1 MLPISFDPDIL
12 SSLPTVGAGGAARVT
27 AALKAIVERR
37 VIPYLASVEEADPV
51 RLARVAERLEIA
63 RLEDPTA
70 EVTLVSVLGER
81 RTGWTVFLHERIFDY
96 IAFGLPTE
104 SDAGDRLER
113 MPAEGRRVLALAELV
128 LRHEVE
134 HAVFP
139 HRSEPDLVD
148 SDLRFLRY
156 RRDGD
161 RSFFEA
167 VQDVLRDPTN
177 GLRGEAWLGLLDVD
191 EDGQDRVGLVRD
203 MVDGHVARMTELP
216 ASVLVETARTL
227 DEDTTCRLIQ
237 AGVRRAADPE
247 LPLRRRATMIERV
260 RRVLADLGE
269 RDLDT
274 LRGVI
279 DRLDSDGDAARLRA
293 ELEVAEVGD
302 EASRRDALVAAIR
315 RSPVVETP
323 AEAPPPTAS
332 SMRWRQPGT
341 DEDELEPRLDGP
353 ELMGE
358 PPQRT
363 LDQRVQAARADPKV
377 PRSVLKAID
386 RNSNNLSGQS
396 KAKYTEFV
404 ETLLAVPWGE
414 IRPIDV
420 GPREFAAGLNS
431 SHFGLERPKELVA
444 DFFSNLIWRYRD
456 FEPESAHEWSRTG
469 SAFLFVGPPGVGKT
483 SLAISIAQNLGI
495 PFHKVSLGGM
505 RDESDLRG
513 HGFTYEGSK
522 PGAIVQGLIKM
533 GVMNGMFILDEADK
547 TESFAIATLL
557 EILDP
562 EQNHLFHDRYTQTT
576 VDVDLS
582 NCHFVLT
589 ANTLETV
596 PAPVIDRCQVV
607 TLDRY
612 AVEEKVAI
620 ARRHLIPRIRR
631 QHRID
636 ESVVDF
642 EEGFEDEHL
651 RYLIRNYTHEAG
663 VRQLALVLRTLFLR
677 LHRRDVLETGVQQV
691 VITRAL
697 IKRRLEEPR
706 RPRSVHPDDRVGEI
720 LGLGVDAER
729 GIGEVIP
736 IQATRIPGAAVGG
749 PSDDASA
756 VSMVHATG
764 NLEKV
769 MDESRRVATTGILHC
784 AEELG
789 VDPRAIR
796 TPVHLHFLGAS
807 TRKDGPS
814 AGCAIALAL
823 TSLLTGQRV
832 RRDVAVT
839 GEIDTQGRVTGVGG
853 VDIKLETAVE
863 AGCTTLII
871 PRENLDGPGGV
882 NRFPEPLKREL
893 QILDFDAWIAEHP
906 PFDPQ
911 RHVIQVVAVDHVV
924 QAAEVA
930 LIRDDEIDAIVRRLA
945 DEGRR
950 QARSRL
956 QAGEC
961 GPRCPMVVLVKDAD
975 ELNPDTRQPALC
987 GECSGCRLVVPAAL
1001 ADEAAAHVE
1010 QLPAQATPIV
1020 WDPERSDL
1028 GRVLTSVDVI
1038 ASRAEGRETA
1048 VVAPFFALREAG
1060 PALSQSEPDLRLMA
1074 NNYTRQGVKL
1084 KGIRSILDAVY
1095 CRLLHLGGDA
1105 MEASSFLS
1113 ERDGITVLD
1122 LSVLPEKYRLDDV
1135 RAEAILVRGLEA
1147 WLASVDEVLTA
1158 RRAS

>member
-12 SSLPTVGAGGAARVT
+12 SSLPAVDSAGAARVA
-27 AALKAIVERR
+27 AALKAVVERR
-37 VIPYLASVEEADPV
+37 VVPYLASVEKADAV
-51 RLARVAERLEIA
+51 RLARVAERLEVA
-63 RLEDPTA
+63 RLDDPIA
-70 EVTLVSVLGER
+70 EVTLVSVLAER
-81 RTGWTVFLHERIFDY
+81 RSGWTVFLHERIFDY
-96 IAFGLPTE
+96 IAFGLPTTLQAPE
-104 SDAGDRLER
+104 RAGGV
-113 MPAEGRRVLALAELV
+113 PGEGRRVLALAELI

-139 HRSEPDLVD
+139 NRSETELVA
-148 SDLRFLRY
+148 SDLRFLRH
-156 RRDGD
+156 RRDTD
-161 RSFFEA
+161 RAFYEA
-167 VQDVLRDPTN
+167 VEEVLRDPTN
-177 GLRGEAWLGLLDVD
+177 GLRGEEWLDVLERAD
-191 EDGQDRVGLVRD
+191 DDPDRAASIRG
-203 MVDGHVARMTELP
+203 MVDAHVARMTDLP
-216 ASVLVETARTL
+216 ATVLVEVSRTL
-227 DEDTTCRLIQ
+227 DTDAVCRLVE
-237 AGVRRAADPE
+237 AGVARASDRD
-247 LPLRRRATMIERV
+247 LPLRRRATVVERV
-260 RRVLADLGE
+260 RRVLADLGD
-269 RDLDT
+269 RDVAT
-274 LRGVI
+274 LRAVVE
-279 DRLDSDGDAARLRA
+279 RLEPDGDAARLRD
-293 ELEVAEVGD
+293 EFEVAEVGD
-302 EASRRDALVAAIR
+302 AEARRDALIAAIR
-315 RSPVVETP
+315 RSPAVEPPVEKAAVP
-323 AEAPPPTAS
+323 AGMP
-332 SMRWRQPGT
+332 WRESRGEGEQ
-341 DEDELEPRLDGP
+341 LEPRLDGP

-363 LDQRVQAARADPKV
+363 LEQRVEAARSDPRV

-404 ETLLAVPWGE
+404 ETLLAVPWGV
-414 IRPIDV
+414 IQPIDV
-420 GPREFAAGLNS
+420 GPREFAAGLDA

-456 FEPESAHEWSRTG
+456 FDPESAHDWSRTG

-522 PGAIVQGLIKM
+522 PGAIVQGLIKT

-631 QHRID
+631 QHGIA
-636 ESVVDF
+636 ESVVAF
-642 EEGFEDEHL
+642 EEGCDDEHL

-677 LHRRDVLETGVQQV
+677 LHRRDVLEPGAERVE
-691 VITRAL
+691 ITRAL

-720 LGLGVDAER
+720 LALGVDAER

-736 IQATRIPGAAVGG
+736 IQATRIPGAAVGDAR
-749 PSDDASA
+749 DDASA

-784 AEELG
+784 AEVLG

-796 TPVHLHFLGAS
+796 TPVHLHFLGGS

-893 QILDFDAWIAEHP
+893 QILDFDAWAADHP
-906 PFDPQ
+906 AFDPQ
-911 RHVIQVVAVDHVV
+911 RHVIQVIAVDHVT

-930 LIRDDEIDAIVRRLA
+930 LIRDDEIDAIVQRFA

-950 QARSRL
+950 LARSRPL
-956 QAGEC
+956 AAGD

-975 ELNPDTRQPALC
+975 ELDPGTRLPILC
-987 GECSGCRLVVPAAL
+987 GSCSGCRLVVPAAI

-1010 QLPAQATPIV
+1010 RLPSQATPIV
-1020 WDPERSDL
+1020 WDPARSDL
-1028 GRVLTSVDVI
+1028 GRVLSSVDVI
-1038 ASRAEGRETA
+1038 ASRDAERETA
-1048 VVAPFFALREAG
+1048 VVAPYFALREAG
-1060 PALSQSEPDLRLMA
+1060 PVLADCQPPLRMLA

-1084 KGIRSILDAVY
+1084 KHIRAVLDAVY
-1095 CRLLHLGGDA
+1095 CRLLHLGDGA
-1105 MEASSFLS
+1105 VEASSFLALL
-1113 ERDGITVLD
+1113 DGITVLD
-1122 LSVLPEKYRLDDV
+1122 LGVLPEKYRLDAS
-1135 RAEAILVRGLEA
+1135 RAEAILGRGLNA
-1147 WLASVDEVLTA
+1147 WLSSVDEVLSA